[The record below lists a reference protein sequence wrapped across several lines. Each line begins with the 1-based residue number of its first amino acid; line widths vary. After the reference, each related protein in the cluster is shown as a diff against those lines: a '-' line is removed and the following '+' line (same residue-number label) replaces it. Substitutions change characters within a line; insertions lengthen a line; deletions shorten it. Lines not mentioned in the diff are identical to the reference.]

1 MSILQSKLQR
11 ALGKRDTLLQDY
23 SKLHDYYDEIQ
34 DRYIIA
40 ESARL
45 IGQYLTEQGRTEI
58 KNIFEGIGTAA
69 LKAIFGETA
78 EFHVDYRKTDSD
90 TRQAFLRV
98 SIGNVSGDPLTNSG
112 NSVAAIL
119 STLLRRAVIILDP
132 TLRNILIC
140 DEALSGIDEGKME
153 DVAVI
158 DREMVDSQGMQLIT
172 ITHDGVTEYL
182 SLADTV
188 IEVKM
193 VDGISQITYIKQPS
207 GYSGMLE
214 SYEEEL

>member
-11 ALGKRDTLLQDY
+11 ALGRRDQLLQDHD
-23 SKLHDYYDEIQ
+23 KLKEYYDEMQ
-34 DRYIIA
+34 SRYITA

-69 LKAIFGETA
+69 LKAIFGGTA

-132 TLRNILIC
+132 MLRDILIC
-140 DEALSGIDEGKME
+140 DEPLAGLDESKMG
-153 DVAVI
+153 DIATI
-158 DREMVDSQGMQLIT
+158 DREMVDSQNMQLIT
-172 ITHDGVTEYL
+172 ITHEGKENYIEM
-182 SLADTV
+182 ADTV
-188 IEVKM
+188 IEVTM
-193 VDGISQITYIKQPS
+193 IDGISKISYIKEPVMVQMY
-207 GYSGMLE
+207 GEQL
-214 SYEEEL
+214 